1 MPLLMLCCELVA
13 AYFRTVYYFFRI
25 YYSFLAYSTETDT
38 PLTLDMTV

>member
-25 YYSFLAYSTETDT
+25 YYSFLAYWVNGDRHAV
-38 PLTLDMTV
+38 DA